1 MQKVDECSQLL
12 QPENSTYNVLTI
24 KLGSHQV
31 DSQDLIG
38 SRQTTAVNLTI
49 LKRSRL
55 QKLFKHDAVLTVFTS
70 CNANTIRMQCLK
82 TNSRIINWQASKKM
96 HSISQQQTHY
106 KYVGPT
112 CSRTKIYVTCMS
124 CGSSRCWSISTAQAW
139 PQQQTHQPPLLLSIP
154 GRERWT
160 DRQIFDRFTAVKSR
174 HAYRGDLCMTQ
185 YIIRGC
191 GFLDPL

>member
-82 TNSRIINWQASKKM
+82 TNSRIIN
-96 HSISQQQTHY
+96 
-106 KYVGPT
+106 
-112 CSRTKIYVTCMS
+112 
-124 CGSSRCWSISTAQAW
+124 
-139 PQQQTHQPPLLLSIP
+139 
-154 GRERWT
+154 
-160 DRQIFDRFTAVKSR
+160 
-174 HAYRGDLCMTQ
+174 
-185 YIIRGC
+185 
-191 GFLDPL
+191 